1 MTPAVSV
8 IIPAYC
14 AQQTAE
20 AAVRS
25 ALAQTVRDIEVL
37 AVDDG
42 STDGTAQIL
51 NALANE
57 DARVRVIVQK
67 RNGGAANARNAGA
80 AAARAEWLA
89 FLDSDDLWEPDKLE
103 KQLALQQKTGAKLLY
118 TGARCI
124 DAAGRPTGRFF
135 RVPETVTYR
144 QALKGNDLVCSSVL
158 IEKALYLRHPMERSD
173 LHEDYLCWLRVL
185 GEGVTARGATESLTL
200 HRILKSS
207 KSGNKRRSAVM
218 TWNTYRVLGFGF
230 FKRLG
235 CFLGYCVHGIKR
247 YWL

>member
-57 DARVRVIVQK
+57 DARVRVQGRHDPCVVP
-67 RNGGAANARNAGA
+67 
-80 AAARAEWLA
+80 RA
-89 FLDSDDLWEPDKLE
+89 
-103 KQLALQQKTGAKLLY
+103 
-118 TGARCI
+118 
-124 DAAGRPTGRFF
+124 
-135 RVPETVTYR
+135 VPVVE
-144 QALKGNDLVCSSVL
+144 A
-158 IEKALYLRHPMERSD
+158 
-173 LHEDYLCWLRVL
+173 
-185 GEGVTARGATESLTL
+185 VTAL
-200 HRILKSS
+200 
-207 KSGNKRRSAVM
+207 
-218 TWNTYRVLGFGF
+218 VLAD
-230 FKRLG
+230 L
-235 CFLGYCVHGIKR
+235 L
-247 YWL
+247 LQNSP